1 MLEEFRLH
9 VKNHWDMLKG
19 NSLRAV
25 LKRAEIEDET
35 LTPPLYK
42 ASLDLRTDEYLA
54 SFTVWASG
62 EAQVII
68 MSHETGEEII
78 VDDRTLKD
86 PEELRDL
93 LSYYFE
99 ALKPGKKLKKYPRSK
114 NE

>member
-1 MLEEFRLH
+1 
-9 VKNHWDMLKG
+9 MLKG

-54 SFTVWASG
+54 NFTVWASG
-62 EAQVII
+62 ETQVII
-68 MSHETGEEII
+68 MSQETEEELI
-78 VDDRTLKD
+78 VDDRKLND

-99 ALKPGKKLKKYPRSK
+99 ALKPRKKLEKYPPSRS
-114 NE
+114 E